1 MVSLRTANS
10 NVKEENAGNC
20 ENLQFSVEN
29 RKLCCDNFVLDQ
41 HTATIKEAKASRV
54 FLYLVCFPGV
64 LFRLDFSAALLFAI
78 SESDR

>member
-1 MVSLRTANS
+1 MQETAKICNFQLKI
-10 NVKEENAGNC
+10 V
-20 ENLQFSVEN
+20 
-29 RKLCCDNFVLDQ
+29 NFV
-41 HTATIKEAKASRV
+41 ATISSLTGIPLQIKEAKASGV

>member
-1 MVSLRTANS
+1 MQETAKICNFQLKI
-10 NVKEENAGNC
+10 V
-20 ENLQFSVEN
+20 
-29 RKLCCDNFVLDQ
+29 NFV
-41 HTATIKEAKASRV
+41 ATISSLTGIPLQIKEAKASEV